1 MKKKFEDIFNEAGEK
16 YHEAGIDKDYAD
28 YIILNLIEMIAADT
42 LDEELKKKID
52 ELTLVEKSRIE
63 QKEFEVKD
71 G

>member
-1 MKKKFEDIFNEAGEK
+1 MKKKFEEIFNEVGQK
-16 YHEAGIDKDYAD
+16 YHEAGIDSVYGD

-42 LDEELKKKID
+42 MDEELKKKID
-52 ELTLVEKSRIE
+52 ELVSSEKYRIE